1 MEKSLW
7 KAAVTRITA
16 PVNTAPK
23 LAIPARR
30 AVSLS
35 RSEPGCLRISAISPA
50 RNEYALKASAS
61 RRTKLPNSAMIEL
74 HFSRIAGRTQ
84 RPFARG
90 ATFVRD
96 TTSDFVKDGQML
108 ANFDA
113 AQTSSG
119 PRKRHLFR

>member
-1 MEKSLW
+1 MEKSLR

-16 PVNTAPK
+16 PINTAPK
-23 LAIPARR
+23 LAMPARR

-84 RPFARG
+84 RPLGRG
-90 ATFVRD
+90 ATFARDYVRLGKKYLQARETLTERNNRAVTAD
-96 TTSDFVKDGQML
+96 S
-108 ANFDA
+108 
-113 AQTSSG
+113 
-119 PRKRHLFR
+119 